1 MDLRFTEAEEAFR
14 TEVRGFVK
22 KELPPKYERT
32 VMHGGE
38 TEEEWDFVKKFTRK
52 LGEKGWIA
60 IWWPKEY
67 GGLEGTDIQYLI
79 FNEEMAYYRA
89 PRMDGGGT
97 GIVGPTILVHGTPE
111 QKKRYLPSIARGE
124 VMWIQCFSEP
134 GFGSDSAGIQT
145 KAVEDGDSYVING
158 QKTWISFGLHG
169 DLCYMTTRTDPNV
182 PKHKGISMFLV
193 DMKTPGIEVRPIK
206 NMVGA
211 DCFCEVYFDNV
222 RVSKDN
228 MLGPKNGGWL
238 VMMTILSFERGTL
251 ASLAGS
257 MRRNL
262 DDLVAF
268 AKQTSFNGKPLAS
281 DPMVRQRLADMAIGV
296 NVARLLTY
304 RTVWMQGKGL
314 VPTYQASMAKLFS
327 DEMNFEMARAGTEI
341 MGLYG
346 QLAWK
351 SKKAPINGEFAGNY
365 LNNLG
370 CLFAGGTPEIQRNI
384 LALVGLGL
392 PRG

>member
-14 TEVRGFVK
+14 TEVRDFVK

-89 PRMDGGGT
+89 PRMDGGGS

-169 DLCYMTTRTDPNV
+169 DLCYMTTRTDSNV

-268 AKQTSFNGKPLAS
+268 AKQTSFNGKTLAS